1 MSKTHA
7 DNYAAG
13 YLLVT
18 DKGVALY
25 SMPTLRSGK
34 VASRRLTVVSDPT
47 GTIVTDDAGAAVG
60 WTLNAFIVGVPLA
73 AGSASGRV
81 DLSHLGHVVSV
92 TAITSLD
99 ADAASPVLYDWWA
112 DANATSDRMAVRDDY
127 PLPDLLKSRRSV
139 PRPIPRRVPLH
150 GH

>member
-1 MSKTHA
+1 MSKTHSN
-7 DNYAAG
+7 NYADG

-18 DKGVALY
+18 DKGVTLY
-25 SMPTLRSGK
+25 SMPTLRNGK
-34 VASRRLTVVSDPT
+34 VTSRRLAVVSDPT
-47 GTIVTDDAGAAVG
+47 GTIVTDNGAVAG

-92 TAITSLD
+92 TAITSSD

-112 DANATSDRMAVRDDY
+112 DANATSDRMTIRDDY
-127 PLPDLLKSRRSV
+127 PLPDLLKSRSIV
-139 PRPIPRRVPLH
+139 PRPTPRRFPLH